1 MIIHYDLL
9 LKGTRHYYLSNF
21 IWLQAYIIKN
31 IVGHSIQSRFS
42 YCPTAQAG
50 SSPSLKYSII
60 GYSSQPLCCSSAK
73 LGKLSETKE
82 DLDNRVKMSASSV
95 SWLYISTTRTSSA
108 LSSSKG
114 WDKTKCHANHLYG
127 SYHALLC
134 RQYPLLLFH
143 YHIRTWFHHLTCSPF
158 KFGVLSTALMAVWSV

>member
-1 MIIHYDLL
+1 MIIHHDLL

-21 IWLQAYIIKN
+21 TWLQAYIIKN
-31 IVGHSIQSRFS
+31 IIGHSIQSRFS

-50 SSPSLKYSII
+50 SSSSLKYRII

-82 DLDNRVKMSASSV
+82 GLDNRVKMSASSV
-95 SWLYISTTRTSSA
+95 SWLDISTIRTSSV

-114 WDKTKCHANHLYG
+114 WDKKNCHANHLYG
-127 SYHALLC
+127 SCCALLC
-134 RQYPLLLFH
+134 RQYLLLLLH
-143 YHIRTWFHHLTCSPF
+143 YHIFGSTIWHAHHLNVEYPTQ
-158 KFGVLSTALMAVWSV
+158 L